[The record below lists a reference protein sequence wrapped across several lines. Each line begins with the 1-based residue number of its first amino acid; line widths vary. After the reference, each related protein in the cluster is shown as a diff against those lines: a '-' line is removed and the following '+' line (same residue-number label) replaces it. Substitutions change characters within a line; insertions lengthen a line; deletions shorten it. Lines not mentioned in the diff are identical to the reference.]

1 MDGGRIVHPQQW
13 PGDLDYDG
21 KRVVVIGS
29 GATAVTLVPA
39 LAERAAHVT
48 MLQRSPSYV
57 LALPARDAL
66 ANWLRRRLPERL
78 AYGLTRWKNVL
89 QSMAFYTLSRRRPAA
104 VKQMIVRMARER
116 LGPDYDVETHFTPRY
131 NPWDQR
137 MCFVPDADLFQAIA
151 SGRASVVTDQIAAF
165 GETGVRLRSGAELPA
180 DIVVTATGLVVRL
193 IGGMQLT
200 VDGAPVDLAKAL
212 SYKGMMFS
220 DVPNL
225 AMAFGY
231 TNASWTLKCEL
242 TAAYVCRLLNYMD
255 RRGYAQCAPRRR
267 DPSIAEE
274 PLLSFTSG
282 YIQRALDTLPRQGS
296 KRPWKL
302 YQNYALD
309 LLSLRFGRLN
319 DGTMEFKRAWQ
330 TT

>member
-1 MDGGRIVHPQQW
+1 M
-13 PGDLDYDG
+13 
-21 KRVVVIGS
+21 
-29 GATAVTLVPA
+29 AV
-39 LAERAAHVT
+39 
-48 MLQRSPSYV
+48 
-57 LALPARDAL
+57 
-66 ANWLRRRLPERL
+66 LR
-78 AYGLTRWKNVL
+78 T
-89 QSMAFYTLSRRRPAA
+89 F
-104 VKQMIVRMARER
+104 VK
-116 LGPDYDVETHFTPRY
+116 DVEDF
-131 NPWDQR
+131 
-137 MCFVPDADLFQAIA
+137 
-151 SGRASVVTDQIAAF
+151 
-165 GETGVRLRSGAELPA
+165 LRGDGAE
-180 DIVVTATGLVVRL
+180 
-193 IGGMQLT
+193 
-200 VDGAPVDLAKAL
+200 VDLTKAL

-220 DVPNL
+220 DIPNL
-225 AMAFGY
+225 AYAFGY

-282 YIQRALDTLPRQGS
+282 HIQRALDTLPRQGS